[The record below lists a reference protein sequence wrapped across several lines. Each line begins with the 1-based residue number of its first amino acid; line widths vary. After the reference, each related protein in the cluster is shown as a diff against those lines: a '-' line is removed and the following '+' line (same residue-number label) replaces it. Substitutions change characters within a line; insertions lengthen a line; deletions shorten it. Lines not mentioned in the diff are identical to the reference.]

1 MTVNLS
7 YNLKTKKMETVLTQA
22 YPQSK
27 TETKTNTLIFGL
39 SDIQLEKLRWII
51 SPIAILLFGCLGGL
65 AAGSAQGDVFK
76 LILIG
81 LPSALTLSMV
91 LSVSPVK
98 YIVYCLT
105 AAVIIDSI
113 IFALHFIN

>member
-1 MTVNLS
+1 
-7 YNLKTKKMETVLTQA
+7 METTTSHIYDVT
-22 YPQSK
+22 P
-27 TETKTNTLIFGL
+27 ETVIEHPKAETLVFGM
-39 SDIQLEKLRWII
+39 SEIQLERLRWII
-51 SPIAILLFGCLGGL
+51 SPVAILLFGCLGGL
-65 AAGSAQGDVFK
+65 AAGSADGNLVK

-81 LPSALTLSMV
+81 IPSALTLSMV

-105 AAVIIDSI
+105 AAVVIDSV

>member
-1 MTVNLS
+1 MTVNLC
-7 YNLKTKKMETVLTQA
+7 YNFKQKEMETTTSHI
-22 YPQSK
+22 YTQSK
-27 TETKTNTLIFGL
+27 SEAKSSILLFGL
-39 SDIQLEKLRWII
+39 TEIELERLRWII
-51 SPIAILLFGCLGGL
+51 SPVAILLFGCLGGL
-65 AAGSAQGDVFK
+65 AAGSAGGDVLK

-81 LPSALTLSMV
+81 IPSALTLSMV

-105 AAVIIDSI
+105 AAVVIDSI

>member
-1 MTVNLS
+1 
-7 YNLKTKKMETVLTQA
+7 METTTHIYDVTPETIVENPEA
-22 YPQSK
+22 K
-27 TETKTNTLIFGL
+27 TLVFGI
-39 SDIQLEKLRWII
+39 SDIQLERLRWII

-65 AAGSAQGDVFK
+65 AASAAAVSLIK

-81 LPSALTLSMV
+81 IPSALTLSMI

-105 AAVIIDSI
+105 AAVIIDSV
-113 IFALHFIN
+113 IFALYFIN

>member
-1 MTVNLS
+1 
-7 YNLKTKKMETVLTQA
+7 METTTHIYDVTPETLIEN
-22 YPQSK
+22 PKSK
-27 TETKTNTLIFGL
+27 TLVFGM
-39 SDIQLEKLRWII
+39 SEIQLEKLRWII
-51 SPIAILLFGCLGGL
+51 SPVAILLFGCLGGL
-65 AAGSAQGDVFK
+65 AAGSAAGSLVK

-81 LPSALTLSMV
+81 IPSALTLSMV

-105 AAVIIDSI
+105 AAVIIDSV